1 MDFGSFKL
9 TFFNS
14 TKTRKNNNI
23 NYINKNDNKDWPQSD
38 RRNENNFKKSDVSS
52 SNMVRKKKK
61 KKKKLTVVAS
71 DKNIAVAV
79 YLLVVEKLLCR
90 LKSNIH
96 KSIDRLQLAY
106 IQC

>member
-23 NYINKNDNKDWPQSD
+23 NYINKKDNKDWPQSD
-38 RRNENNFKKSDVSS
+38 RRNENDFKKSGVSS
-52 SNMVRKKKK
+52 SNIIHKKKK
-61 KKKKLTVVAS
+61 EKKLTVVAS
-71 DKNIAVAV
+71 DKNITVAV

-90 LKSNIH
+90 FKSNIH